1 MLNIG
6 LIHGFVGGGGG
17 TEKTL
22 LTIIDFL
29 KEKKHNVTLYSFSKP
44 SIPITGIKLK
54 YILPF
59 HLPFFG
65 LYQRY
70 YEKNLIKKTE
80 KDDLIINA
88 SGGLVSSDNP
98 LKQIVVYCHSDF
110 QDELGKK
117 ISKYKGLWSLYYKPY
132 SNFIKDIDNLI
143 HNKNIHLITNSKF
156 THDSIKSRYSKS
168 STVIYPPVNLSEFMK
183 NTSPKENQIV
193 TVSRFSQE
201 KNLEFILNV
210 IKDFDGSFTIIGN
223 TKTKSNKLYFDK
235 LLAKINKDRIH
246 HKVNLLKNT
255 SRQKLVENLKMSKV
269 YFHSSPETFGIS
281 VIEAIASKCI
291 PIVPDDSAHVE
302 TVPFKQLRY
311 RPNDVNDASIKIQNA
326 LEGKFDHLLDPL
338 NKSIQQ
344 FDKENFKS
352 NLENYLSN
360 KLSIKL

>member
-1 MLNIG
+1 MNIG
-6 LIHGFVGGGGG
+6 IIHGFVGGGGG

-44 SIPITGIKLK
+44 SLPLNGVKLK

-70 YEKNLIKKTE
+70 SETKLINKT
-80 KDDLIINA
+80 KRDDLIINA
-88 SGGLVSSDNP
+88 SGGLVSSDDP

-117 ISKYKGLWSLYYKPY
+117 ISKYKGLWSIYYKPY
-132 SNFIKDIDNLI
+132 SNFIKDLDKLI

-168 STVIYPPVNLSEFMK
+168 STVIYPPVNLSEFTK
-183 NTSPKENQIV
+183 NTLSKENRIV

-223 TKTKSNKLYFDK
+223 TKTKSNKPYFDK
-235 LLAKINKDRIH
+235 LLAKINKYEIH
-246 HKVNLLKNT
+246 QKVDLLKNI
-255 SRQKLVENLKMSKV
+255 SRQRLVKNLKTSKV

-281 VIEAIASKCI
+281 VVEAIASNCI
-291 PIVPDDSAHVE
+291 PIVPNNSAHME

-311 RPNDVNDASIKIQNA
+311 RPNDINDASTKLQDA
-326 LEGKFDHLLDPL
+326 LDGKFDYLLDSL

-352 NLENYLSN
+352 NLEDYLSN